1 MAVVWGCLELCKE
14 LNNVGVVEMVGD
26 CSMGNPGVG
35 IVKADESLRFDL
47 GISIVTRFVELESAF
62 LRGVVGKK
70 A

>member
-1 MAVVWGCLELCKE
+1 
-14 LNNVGVVEMVGD
+14 MVGD